1 MVNNLSISISA
12 KELAAQADI
21 LKNLCD
27 DFETLHKSVMK
38 NFDEVNS
45 HWSETLSNNFSLRT
59 KDFDKDFKAI
69 DTSLETGYKAVIDSI
84 NTFIS
89 LDEALVKQ
97 INGSVNDSHGTSSGG
112 FGMAGDSIANVT
124 KDIPTLDPEIE
135 KKWNATLDSLD
146 ETLEN
151 YEPQFMAKE
160 IKHLLSQLS
169 KSALGTDYIK
179 YIELAENIRKAVV
192 NEDEGALLKSLSTI
206 ISMAYTKSVEVDSG
220 LISFVKLKGKS
231 IGLTLL
237 LIKSDSYVMQ
247 NCDKYDDLLIQD
259 LKNGDVSKFAYDLII
274 AYPLETVGKGV
285 VDVSC
290 KLIQSAADSIVEA
303 MTGGMTNY
311 TILDSAIKDK
321 YGISINSVLGDMGNR
336 ISDGVTSFH
345 DTTSQ
350 LFGLVDYGVKSGI
363 NWIKSWGK

>member
-21 LKNLCD
+21 LKSLCD

-38 NFDEVNS
+38 NFGEVNS
-45 HWSETLSNNFSLRT
+45 HWSETLSNNFSLRIS
-59 KDFDKDFKAI
+59 DFDKDFKALG
-69 DTSLETGYKAVIDSI
+69 TSLETGYRAVIESI

-89 LDEALVKQ
+89 LDEALTKQ
-97 INGSVNDSHGTSSGG
+97 VNGSVSDSHGPSASG
-112 FGMAGDSIANVT
+112 FGMAGESIANVI
-124 KDIPTLDPEIE
+124 KNIPTLDPEMA
-135 KKWNATLDSLD
+135 KKWNGTLDSLD
-146 ETLEN
+146 EVLKN
-151 YEPQFMAKE
+151 YEPQFLAKE

-169 KSALGTDYIK
+169 KSALGTDYVK

-220 LISFVKLKGKS
+220 VISFVKLKGKS
-231 IGLTLL
+231 IGLTLDYVL
-237 LIKSDSYVMQ
+237 SLFESDSL
-247 NCDKYDDLLIQD
+247 DKNEDLLKQD
-259 LKNGDVSKFAYDLII
+259 LKNGNVCKFAHDLCFDF
-274 AYPLETVGKGV
+274 ADTVGKGV